1 MVLKEALDYTFYLK
15 NGEHSL
21 KKVIKICPWRIQF
34 VVESATKSSDDYLNL
49 LHIYPIQFRNST
61 CSFEMDRFSAKSTC
75 IFPERKAWENSKGKR
90 VKYILLGSKQLHP
103 K

>member
-34 VVESATKSSDDYLNL
+34 VVESATKSSDDVS
-49 LHIYPIQFRNST
+49 Q
-61 CSFEMDRFSAKSTC
+61 SFAHLSYS
-75 IFPERKAWENSKGKR
+75 I
-90 VKYILLGSKQLHP
+90 
-103 K
+103 